1 MFCVT
6 VDSNLVYANVC
17 KHTDLNKWYC
27 SLEDA
32 SRLYSLTMRESTMCA
47 VLFKPFVCGPI
58 AKGDRSKTLNS
69 RGQGHKLF
77 LFEGERE
84 GFTCMRIYPHLKCFE
99 MKIMFGVSIY
109 HMEASTSP
117 VLHGI
122 LVG

>member
-32 SRLYSLTMRESTMCA
+32 SGLYSLTMRESTMCA

-69 RGQGHKLF
+69 RGQGHKFFYLRVR
-77 LFEGERE
+77 GR
-84 GFTCMRIYPHLKCFE
+84 
-99 MKIMFGVSIY
+99 VSHVCEFIDN
-109 HMEASTSP
+109 
-117 VLHGI
+117 
-122 LVG
+122 

>member
-69 RGQGHKLF
+69 QVKVTNFFYLRVRG
-77 LFEGERE
+77 R
-84 GFTCMRIYPHLKCFE
+84 
-99 MKIMFGVSIY
+99 VSHVCEFIDN
-109 HMEASTSP
+109 
-117 VLHGI
+117 
-122 LVG
+122 

>member
-32 SRLYSLTMRESTMCA
+32 SRLYSLTMQESTMCD
-47 VLFKPFVCGPI
+47 VYLLWTNCSRKTFK
-58 AKGDRSKTLNS
+58 S

-77 LFEGERE
+77 LFEGESE
-84 GFTCMRIYPHLKCFE
+84 GYTDIYANF
-99 MKIMFGVSIY
+99 IDN
-109 HMEASTSP
+109 
-117 VLHGI
+117 
-122 LVG
+122 